1 MVCMFRRSENSRQ
14 SAHSC
19 IRHPVT
25 ALRIAERHTLLFG
38 SRATRHGALPTI
50 SLTSCTFRDEVM
62 RELLW
67 KLVKK
72 IRKFDRNFLKF
83 YFIFFLST
91 VWKKK
96 AFWFRFEKKKINFG
110 LLFAYLLL
118 FDERILWSVVL
129 PRSAT
134 AELHAEQPRV
144 PQSCDSA
151 EHPSGSS
158 AQPQCFPYLP
168 FHLRSPCSNFMQK
181 HNSATGTN
189 HIFQEHLWW
198 MLRKSKW
205 ESSWCFGSQLCLKVS
220 TTTSGSSLHSAVNSQ
235 NPTRSQDIF
244 PNEAVLPGGAALLPG
259 AASFPSSLRLDKI
272 TVGNGARGI

>member
-1 MVCMFRRSENSRQ
+1 M
-14 SAHSC
+14 
-19 IRHPVT
+19 
-25 ALRIAERHTLLFG
+25 
-38 SRATRHGALPTI
+38 
-50 SLTSCTFRDEVM
+50 
-62 RELLW
+62 
-67 KLVKK
+67 
-72 IRKFDRNFLKF
+72 
-83 YFIFFLST
+83 
-91 VWKKK
+91 
-96 AFWFRFEKKKINFG
+96 
-110 LLFAYLLL
+110 LFAYLLL